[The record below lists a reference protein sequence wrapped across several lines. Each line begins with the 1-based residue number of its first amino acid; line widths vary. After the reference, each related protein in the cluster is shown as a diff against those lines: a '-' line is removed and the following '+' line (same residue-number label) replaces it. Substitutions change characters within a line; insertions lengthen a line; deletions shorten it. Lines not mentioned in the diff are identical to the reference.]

1 MKKLLSL
8 CIGMLSIG
16 LHAADTV
23 FVKTTQVPILI
34 ERHDNVLAYL
44 RLDAKETKTLDN
56 VTITF
61 DKNVPLSQ
69 IKAIKLYYGGTEAP
83 QDRGKKRF
91 APVEY
96 ISSNNPGQTLSA
108 NPSYSIKK
116 AEATPKS
123 NTLTLEGKQ
132 NLFPGYNFF
141 WISIE
146 MQPTASLHTKICAEV
161 TQVKGDGK
169 IIPTKSTT
177 EQKVVQRMAVG
188 VRHAGDDGSAAFRIP
203 GLVTT
208 NKGTLLGVYDVR
220 YNSSVDLQEHIDI
233 GSAAVQM
240 AERHG
245 RKCVYPFHLKNTE
258 DYLQLK
264 MA

>member
-1 MKKLLSL
+1 MLMIKSLFSPKNVKLHPNGNIHIPRSFKSLLSL
-8 CIGMLSIG
+8 CIGMFSIG

-23 FVKTTQVPILI
+23 FVKTPQVPILI

-56 VTITF
+56 ITISF

-116 AEATPKS
+116 AEVTPKT

-169 IIPTKSTT
+169 IIP
-177 EQKVVQRMAVG
+177 
-188 VRHAGDDGSAAFRIP
+188 
-203 GLVTT
+203 
-208 NKGTLLGVYDVR
+208 NKK
-220 YNSSVDLQEHIDI
+220 YN
-233 GSAAVQM
+233 
-240 AERHG
+240 
-245 RKCVYPFHLKNTE
+245 
-258 DYLQLK
+258 
-264 MA
+264 